1 MTLGRVVSLSVFGVI
16 CGAAAPGQSSGY
28 VCGHIEDP
36 SSAAVSGT
44 AVTAINE
51 ESGFRHA
58 ASSSDA
64 GAYCAGPLAP
74 GLYKVTVRKEGF
86 RTMIRFHVRVEEQEP
101 ARADFQLSLGS
112 VLETV
117 TVEDSLPARPEDDV
131 AVVTK
136 LIREDLEKLPLDG
149 RGVLGLV
156 ELAPGVD
163 VVPATRGDAGQ
174 FVADGQ
180 RPNTN
185 YFTVDGISANH
196 GVSAGGLPAQ
206 TTGGALPVLSAFGS
220 LDSLIPVESIQEFE
234 IRSSTAASQFG
245 RLPGASIAIT
255 SRAGSGEFHGSA
267 AYGFRNQL
275 VSANDWLANRAS
287 EPRAAARESNLNA
300 TLGGPVWRNRTFF
313 FAGYQRVSLL
323 QPYTWLEPVPSL
335 DARAGAPA
343 WAQPALALFPEPN
356 GPLLGKGLAEW
367 NGQDSRPGGL
377 QTGSARLDQVVT
389 QRLALFARYS
399 DSPSY
404 NQFGTT
410 QVNHLDFRSWSGT
423 AGLNLRVASGV
434 TLDFRVNESAT
445 AAQSAWS
452 GATGCE
458 LQPLAA
464 LLLPAAPTC
473 DALIR
478 FDINGVGQVI
488 SGREGDRRQR
498 QLQAVDSVSWK
509 RASNVLQVGSDF
521 LRIAP
526 ARRDANGTLS
536 LIADSL
542 TALDDSNSFWR
553 ATSPALSQSAVV
565 DELSLWIHDTWKP
578 APHLTLVSGLR
589 WEYSPPP
596 ATPPAGLD
604 FLNPLTGTIQ
614 AHIVRPLWLK
624 PYGHF
629 APRLGLAF
637 SPGKSGRTVVR
648 AGAGLYFDSSLSI
661 ATDVINGG
669 PLSLA
674 FNSARNGLFSTY
686 LNYGFLP
693 DLHLPEVAQW
703 NASVE
708 RSLSTRDFISV
719 GYVGSAGWRLIR
731 REIGGPGS
739 TQTNW
744 EALTTNNGRSNYH
757 ALVAQYRRRVTQGLG
772 ALVSYSWS
780 HALDNASSD
789 SFLFWAGPGSAPARD
804 RGASDFDLRHSMSA
818 SLDYALPGVAKGWS
832 LAGTLRARS
841 GFPITVL
848 DSEQYAGIAFMNAFR
863 PDLVPGVPVWIP
875 DSAAPGGRILNPL
888 AFAATKPGQ
897 QGDLGRNAIT
907 GFGMWQADLSL
918 HREFRLAD
926 RRAFELRV
934 EAFNAL
940 NHPNFA
946 DPVRYLNSPY
956 FGQSTSMLNLML
968 GTGSPGSGLAPMLQ
982 TGGPRSLE
990 ATVRFRF

>member
-1 MTLGRVVSLSVFGVI
+1 MPLGRAVSLIVVGVI
-16 CGAAAPGQSSGY
+16 CGAAAYGQSGGDI
-28 VCGHIEDP
+28 CGLIEDP
-36 SSAAVSGT
+36 ASAEVSSAS
-44 AVTAINE
+44 VTLVNE
-51 ESGFRHA
+51 DSGFRHA
-58 ASSSDA
+58 GSSSDD
-64 GAYCAGPLAP
+64 GAYCIGPLAP
-74 GLYKVTVRKEGF
+74 GSYKVTVRKEGF
-86 RTMIRFHVRVEEQEP
+86 RTMIRFHVRVEG
-101 ARADFQLSLGS
+101 AVATRADFQLSLGS

-117 TVEDSLPARPEDDV
+117 TVEDSLPPRPDGDV
-131 AVVTK
+131 AVITK
-136 LIREDLEKLPLDG
+136 LAREDLEKLPLDG

-174 FVADGQ
+174 FVTDGQ

-220 LDSLIPVESIQEFE
+220 LDSLVPVEFVQEFE

-245 RLPGASIAIT
+245 RLPGAAVAIT
-255 SRAGSGEFHGSA
+255 SRSGSNEFRGSA
-267 AYGFRNQL
+267 AYTFRNQL
-275 VSANDWLANRAS
+275 LDANDWVANRAG
-287 EPRAAARESNLNA
+287 EARAVARENNWNA
-300 TLGGPVWRNRTFF
+300 TVGGPLWRNRTFF
-313 FAGYQRVSLL
+313 FAGYQRIDLL

-335 DARAGAPA
+335 DARASAPV
-343 WAQPALALFPEPN
+343 WAQPALALFPQPD
-356 GPLLGKGLAEW
+356 GPTLGKGLAQW
-367 NGQDSRPGGL
+367 NGQNSRPGGL
-377 QTGSARLDQVVT
+377 QTGSARIDQLIT
-389 QRLALFARYS
+389 QRFTLFARYS

-404 NQFGTT
+404 NQFGST
-410 QVNHLDFRSWSGT
+410 QINHLDFRSWSGT
-423 AGLNLRVASGV
+423 AGLNLRLGSEV
-434 TLDFRVNESAT
+434 TLDLRVNESAT
-445 AAQSAWS
+445 AAQSVWA

-458 LQPLAA
+458 LRPLAA
-464 LLLPAAPTC
+464 LLLPAAPSC

-478 FDINGVGQVI
+478 FDINGVGEVI

-498 QLQAVDSVSWK
+498 QWQAVDSVSWN
-509 RASNVLQVGSDF
+509 RGSNVFQAGSDF
-521 LRIAP
+521 LRIRA

-553 ATSPALSQSAVV
+553 ASSPPISQSAVV
-565 DELSLWIHDTWKP
+565 DELSLWLHDTWKP
-578 APHLTLVSGLR
+578 FSHLTIVSGLR

-596 ATPPAGLD
+596 PTPVAGLD

-614 AHIVRPLWLK
+614 SGTVRPLWLK

-637 SPGKSGRTVVR
+637 SPGKGGRTVFR

-661 ATDVINGG
+661 ASDVINGG

-674 FNSARNGLFSTY
+674 YNSARNGLFSTY
-686 LNYGFLP
+686 LNYGFMP
-693 DLHLPEVAQW
+693 DLRLPEIGQW
-703 NASVE
+703 NFSVD
-708 RSLSTRDFISV
+708 RSLTGRDFVSV

-744 EALTTNNGRSNYH
+744 EALTTNHGSSNYH

-772 ALVSYSWS
+772 ILVSYSWS
-780 HALDNASSD
+780 HALDNSSSD
-789 SFLFWAGPGSAPARD
+789 SFLFWAGPGSGLARD
-804 RGASDFDLRHSMSA
+804 RGSSDFDLRHSLSA
-818 SLDYALPGVAKGWS
+818 SLDYALPGVARGWS
-832 LAGTLRARS
+832 LAGTFRARS
-841 GFPITVL
+841 GFPISVL
-848 DSEQYAGIAFMNAFR
+848 NSEQYAGIAFVNAFR
-863 PDLVPGVPVWIP
+863 PDLVPGVPVWIA
-875 DSAAPGGRILNPL
+875 DSDAPGGRVLNPL
-888 AFAATKPGQ
+888 AFAATNPGQ
-897 QGDLGRNAIT
+897 QGDLGRNAIS
-907 GFGMWQADLSL
+907 GFGMWQVDLSL
-918 HREFRLAD
+918 HREFRLAE
-926 RRAFELRV
+926 RRALEFRV

-940 NHPNFA
+940 NHPNFS

-982 TGGPRSLE
+982 TGGPRSVE
-990 ATVRFRF
+990 AVVRVRF

>member
-1 MTLGRVVSLSVFGVI
+1 MTPGRLVSLIVFCVI
-16 CGAAAPGQSSGY
+16 GPSAGLAQSSGS
-28 VCGHIEDP
+28 VCGQIEDP
-36 SSAAVSGT
+36 SSAAVSDA
-44 AVTAINE
+44 AVTVVNE
-51 ESGFRHA
+51 DSGFRHA
-58 ASSSDA
+58 ALSSDD
-64 GAYCAGPLAP
+64 GSYCAGPLAT

-86 RTMIRFHVRVEEQEP
+86 RTMIRFHVRVEGSEP
-101 ARADFQLSLGS
+101 ARADFQMSLGS
-112 VLETV
+112 VLETI
-117 TVEDSLPARPEDDV
+117 TVEDSVSPRPEEDV
-131 AVVTK
+131 AVITK
-136 LIREDLEKLPLDG
+136 LVREDLEKLPLDG

-156 ELAPGVD
+156 ELAPGVN

-220 LDSLIPVESIQEFE
+220 LDSLIPVESVQDFE
-234 IRSSTAASQFG
+234 IRSSTAASRFG

-267 AYGFRNQL
+267 AYTFRNEEMA
-275 VSANDWLANRAS
+275 ANDWLANRAG

-313 FAGYQRVSLL
+313 FASYQRVSLL

-335 DARAGAPA
+335 DARASAPA
-343 WAQPALALFPEPN
+343 WAQPGLALFPEPN
-356 GPLLGKGLAEW
+356 GPLLGKGLAQW
-367 NGQDSRPGGL
+367 DGQDSRPGGL
-377 QTGSARLDQVVT
+377 QTGSARIDQVVT
-389 QRLALFARYS
+389 QRLAMFARYS

-404 NQFGTT
+404 NQFGST

-423 AGLNLRVASGV
+423 VGLNLRLASEV

-445 AAQSAWS
+445 TAHSVWS
-452 GATGCE
+452 GPSGCE

-464 LLLPAAPTC
+464 VLLPSAPPC

-478 FDINGVGQVI
+478 FDINGVGQVV
-488 SGREGDRRQR
+488 SGREGDRWQR

-509 RASNVLQVGSDF
+509 RGSHVIQAGGDF

-526 ARRDANGTLS
+526 ARRDADGTLS

-542 TALDDSNSFWR
+542 TALDNINSFWESSLLPL
-553 ATSPALSQSAVV
+553 TQSTVV
-565 DELSLWIHDTWKP
+565 DEVSVWLQDKWRVLP
-578 APHLTLVSGLR
+578 RLTLTGGLR
-589 WEYSPPP
+589 WEYSPSPVTP
-596 ATPPAGLD
+596 ASGLD
-604 FLNPLTGTIQ
+604 FLDAQMGTI
-614 AHIVRPLWLK
+614 ITEVRPLWRK
-624 PYGHF
+624 PYGHL
-629 APRLGLAF
+629 APRFGLAY
-637 SPGKSGRTVVR
+637 SLGKSGRTVIR
-648 AGAGLYFDSSLSI
+648 AGGGLYFDSSLSI

-669 PLSLA
+669 PLSLT
-674 FNSARNGLFSTY
+674 FNSGRNGLFSTR
-686 LNYGFLP
+686 LSYGFLP
-693 DLHLPEVAQW
+693 DLHLPEVGQW
-703 NASVE
+703 NASIE
-708 RSLSTRDFISV
+708 RSLSARDFVSL
-719 GYVGSAGWRLIR
+719 GYAGSAGWRLIR
-731 REIGGPGS
+731 REIGGPG
-739 TQTNW
+739 TTPTNW

-757 ALVAQYRRRVTQGLG
+757 ALVAQYRRRVAQGLG

-780 HALDNASSD
+780 HALDDASSD
-789 SFLFWAGPGSAPARD
+789 SFLFWAGPGSGLARD
-804 RGASDFDLRHSMSA
+804 RGSSDFDLRHSLTA

-848 DSEQYAGIAFMNAFR
+848 DSEQYAGIAFVNAFR
-863 PDLVPGVPVWIP
+863 PNLAPGVPVWVADP
-875 DSAAPGGRILNPL
+875 GAPGGRVLNPV
-888 AFAATKPGQ
+888 AFEATKSGQ
-897 QGDLGRNAIT
+897 QGDLGRNALT
-907 GFGMWQADLSL
+907 GFGMWQLDLSL

-926 RRAFELRV
+926 RRALELRF

-968 GTGSPGSGLAPMLQ
+968 GTGSPGSGLSPLLQ
-982 TGGPRSLE
+982 TGGPRSVE
-990 ATVRFRF
+990 AVVRLRF

>member
-1 MTLGRVVSLSVFGVI
+1 MTLGRASALIVFGVI
-16 CGAAAPGQSSGY
+16 CGTAAHSQSSGH
-28 VCGHIEDP
+28 VCGRIEDP
-36 SSAAVSGT
+36 SFAAVSAA
-44 AVTAINE
+44 AVTVVNE

-58 ASSSDA
+58 GSSSEE
-64 GAYCAGPLAP
+64 GAYCAGLLAP

-86 RTMIRFHVRVEEQEP
+86 RTMIRFHVRVEGPEP

-117 TVEDSLPARPEDDV
+117 TVEDSLPVRPEDDV
-131 AVVTK
+131 AVITK
-136 LIREDLEKLPLDG
+136 LVREDLEKLPLDG

-234 IRSSTAASQFG
+234 LRSSTAASRFG
-245 RLPGASIAIT
+245 RLPGAAIAIT
-255 SRAGSGEFHGSA
+255 SRSGSGEFHGSA
-267 AYGFRNQL
+267 AYTIRNQSL
-275 VSANDWLANRAS
+275 DANDWIANRAG
-287 EPRAAARESNLNA
+287 EGRDAARENNWNA
-300 TLGGPVWRNRTFF
+300 SLGGPLWRNRTFF
-313 FAGYQRVSLL
+313 LASYQRIGLL

-335 DARAGAPA
+335 AARAGAPE

-356 GPLLGKGLAEW
+356 GPMLGKGLAQW
-367 NGQDSRPGGL
+367 NGQNSRPGGL
-377 QTGSARLDQVVT
+377 QTGSARIDQVIT

-404 NQFGTT
+404 NQFGST

-423 AGLNLRVASGV
+423 AGLNLSVGSEV
-434 TLDFRVNESAT
+434 TLDLRFNESAT
-445 AAQSAWS
+445 AAQSVWA
-452 GATGCE
+452 GTTGCE
-458 LQPLAA
+458 LRPLAA
-464 LLLPAAPTC
+464 LLLPAAPPC

-498 QLQAVDSVSWK
+498 QLQTVESVSWK
-509 RASNVLQVGSDF
+509 HGSNMLQAGSDF
-521 LRIAP
+521 LRIVP
-526 ARRDANGTLS
+526 ERRDANGTLS
-536 LIADSL
+536 LIADNL
-542 TALDDSNSFWR
+542 TALEDSNSFWR
-553 ATSPALSQSAVV
+553 ASSPAISQSAIV
-565 DELSLWIHDTWKP
+565 DELPLWLHDTWKP
-578 APHLTLVSGLR
+578 FARLTLVSGLR

-596 ATPPAGLD
+596 ETPASGLD

-614 AHIVRPLWLK
+614 SGIVRSLWLP

-637 SPGKSGRTVVR
+637 SPDKRGRTVIRV
-648 AGAGLYFDSSLSI
+648 GGGLYFDSSLSI

-674 FNSARNGLFSTY
+674 YNSARNGLFSTY
-686 LNYGFLP
+686 LNYGFMP
-693 DLHLPEVAQW
+693 DLRLPEIAQW
-703 NASVE
+703 NASIDQ
-708 RSLSTRDFISV
+708 SLTSRDFVSV

-744 EALTTNNGRSNYH
+744 EALTTNNGRSEYH

-772 ALVSYSWS
+772 ALVSYAWS
-780 HALDNASSD
+780 HALDNSSSD
-789 SFLFWAGPGSAPARD
+789 SFLFWAGPGSGLARD
-804 RGASDFDLRHSMSA
+804 NGSSDFDLRHSLSA
-818 SLDYALPGVAKGWS
+818 SLDYSLPGIAKGWS
-832 LAGTLRARS
+832 LAGTFRARS

-848 DSEQYAGIAFMNAFR
+848 NSDQYAGIAFTNAFR
-863 PDLVPGVPVWIP
+863 PDLVPGVPVWVADP
-875 DSAAPGGRILNPL
+875 GAPGGRILNPL
-888 AFAATKPGQ
+888 AFTATKPGQ
-897 QGDLGRNAIT
+897 QGDLGRNAIS
-907 GFGMWQADLSL
+907 GFGMWQLDFSL
-918 HREFRLAD
+918 HREFRFAES
-926 RRAFELRV
+926 RALELRV

-982 TGGPRSLE
+982 TGGPRSVE
-990 ATVRFRF
+990 AVLRVRF

>member
-1 MTLGRVVSLSVFGVI
+1 MTFGRVVSLIVFFVI
-16 CGAAAPGQSSGY
+16 CRAAAHGQSNGY
-28 VCGHIEDP
+28 VCGRIEDP
-36 SSAAVSGT
+36 SNAAVSV
-44 AVTAINE
+44 ASVTVVNE

-58 ASSSDA
+58 VASSDE
-64 GAYCAGPLAP
+64 GGYCIGPLAP

-86 RTMIRFHVRVEEQEP
+86 RTMIRFHVRVEGPEA

-136 LIREDLEKLPLDG
+136 LVREDLEKLPLDG

-206 TTGGALPVLSAFGS
+206 ATGGALPVLSAFGS
-220 LDSLIPVESIQEFE
+220 LDSLIPVESIQDFE

-245 RLPGASIAIT
+245 RLPGATIAIT
-255 SRAGSGEFHGSA
+255 SRTGSGEIHGSA
-267 AYGFRNQL
+267 AYTFRNQL
-275 VSANDWLANRAS
+275 LDANDWIANRAG
-287 EPRAAARESNLNA
+287 EARAGARENNWNA
-300 TLGGPVWRNRTFF
+300 TLGGPLWPNRTFF
-313 FAGYQRVSLL
+313 FAGYQRIELL

-335 DARAGAPA
+335 AARAGAPA
-343 WAQPALALFPEPN
+343 WAQPALALFPEPD
-356 GPLLGKGLAEW
+356 GPMLGNGLAQW
-367 NGQDSRPGGL
+367 TGQNSRPGGL
-377 QTGSARLDQVVT
+377 QTGSARIDQVVT

-404 NQFGTT
+404 NQFGST
-410 QVNHLDFRSWSGT
+410 QINRLDFRSWSGT
-423 AGLNLRVASGV
+423 AGLNFRVGSEV

-445 AAQSAWS
+445 AAQSVWA

-458 LQPLAA
+458 LRPLAT
-464 LLLPAAPTC
+464 LLLPSAPSC

-478 FDINGVGQVI
+478 FDINGVGQVV

-509 RASNVLQVGSDF
+509 RGSNDFQVGSDF
-521 LRIAP
+521 LRIIP
-526 ARRDANGTLS
+526 SRRDANGTLS

-542 TALDDSNSFWR
+542 TALDDSNSFWTAR
-553 ATSPALSQSAVV
+553 APALSQSMKV
-565 DELSLWIHDTWKP
+565 DELSLWLHDTWKP
-578 APHLTLVSGLR
+578 FARLTLISGLR

-596 ATPPAGLD
+596 PTPAAGLD

-614 AHIVRPLWLK
+614 PGIVRSLWLK

-637 SPGKSGRTVVR
+637 SPDKSGRTVIR
-648 AGAGLYFDSSLSI
+648 AGGGLYFDSSLSI

-674 FNSARNGLFSTY
+674 YNSGRNGLFSTL
-686 LNYGFLP
+686 LNYGFMP
-693 DLHLPEVAQW
+693 DLRLPEIAQW
-703 NASVE
+703 NVSIDH
-708 RSLSTRDFISV
+708 SLTARDFVSV

-744 EALTTNNGRSNYH
+744 EALTTNHGRSHYD

-780 HALDNASSD
+780 HALDNSSSD
-789 SFLFWAGPGSAPARD
+789 SFLFWAGPGSGLADD
-804 RGASDFDLRHSMSA
+804 RGSSDFDLRHSLSA
-818 SLDYALPGVAKGWS
+818 SLDYSMPGVAKGWS
-832 LAGTLRARS
+832 LAGTFRARS

-863 PDLVPGVPVWIP
+863 PDLVPGVPVWIA
-875 DSAAPGGRILNPL
+875 DSGAPGGRILNPL
-888 AFAATKPGQ
+888 AFTATKPGQ
-897 QGDLGRNAIT
+897 QGDLGRNAIS
-907 GFGMWQADLSL
+907 GFGMWQLDLSL

-926 RRAFELRV
+926 RRALELRV

-946 DPVRYLNSPY
+946 DPIRYLNSPY

-982 TGGPRSLE
+982 TGGPRSVE
-990 ATVRFRF
+990 AVVRVRF